1 MYVCGRANVEGVVL
15 KVSWIGPRG
24 IEWKDAKGVA
34 FHVLAEFGGFWPTK
48 VLLFGRRCQLVVS
61 RI

>member
-1 MYVCGRANVEGVVL
+1 MHVCGRANVEGVVL

-24 IEWKDAKGVA
+24 LEWKDAEGVA
-34 FHVLAEFGGFWPTK
+34 LHVLTEFGGFGATK
-48 VLLFGRRCQLVVS
+48 VLVFGRRCQLVVS